1 MKKSELSA
9 YIATLLLKELR
20 DSDRNLSE
28 CEKILHDSLELLKN
42 VTLDNS
48 ILQMKRRWECE
59 DEKRKG
65 DFAQLYGGAVSKLPK
80 DRA

>member
-1 MKKSELSA
+1 MITCSQQSRKREEADVKKSELSA
-9 YIATLLLKELR
+9 YVATLLLKELR

-48 ILQMKRRWECE
+48 ILQMK
-59 DEKRKG
+59 KG
-65 DFAQLYGGAVSKLPK
+65 VGM
-80 DRA
+80 

>member
-1 MKKSELSA
+1 MIPVRNRAGSVKEADVKKSELSA

-28 CEKILHDSLELLKN
+28 CEKILHESLELLKN

-48 ILQMKRRWECE
+48 ILRQ
-59 DEKRKG
+59 
-65 DFAQLYGGAVSKLPK
+65 
-80 DRA
+80 

>member
-1 MKKSELSA
+1 MITCSLQSRKREEADVKKSELSV

-48 ILQMKRRWECE
+48 ILQMKKEV
-59 DEKRKG
+59 G
-65 DFAQLYGGAVSKLPK
+65 M
-80 DRA
+80 

>member
-1 MKKSELSA
+1 MQKTRALTTCSQQSRKRKETRVKKSELSA

-48 ILQMKRRWECE
+48 ILQMKKEV
-59 DEKRKG
+59 G
-65 DFAQLYGGAVSKLPK
+65 M
-80 DRA
+80 